1 MSCASSLF
9 FRIKEG
15 PLNAKHKENPSLPD
29 LPLLYLSSILVS
41 ILVSV
46 QSMPKMPELEYLSA
60 SPEGCTLNN
69 LSSVSKLRLLSQL
82 IPLHPKVKHWSN
94 LLLPW
99 FAFCRTNDGPLTT
112 LPLITDQ
119 TRSGHLPMLS
129 PETSSCSSP
138 QDLAQVDTLVCLLGS
153 SLRMGGSLDDCLPRK
168 TAHR

>member
-1 MSCASSLF
+1 MYPSLALCKQPF
-9 FRIKEG
+9 LQDQRG
-15 PLNAKHKENPSLPD
+15 STKHKENPSLPHH
-29 LPLLYLSSILVS
+29 PLLCLSS

-60 SPEGCTLNN
+60 SLEGCTLNN

-138 QDLAQVDTLVCLLGS
+138 QDLAQVDTLVCWLGS
-153 SLRMGGSLDDCLPRK
+153 SSCIGGSLDDCLPRK